1 MTRNVNCFLTSIF
14 NIFKLKTTNRQSTLT
29 SVAMDDKYRPPCD
42 IELRSCQFTF
52 IDIINNPRPI
62 PSEHV
67 EGCSDNGWF
76 FWQ

>member
-1 MTRNVNCFLTSIF
+1 
-14 NIFKLKTTNRQSTLT
+14 
-29 SVAMDDKYRPPCD
+29 MDDKYRPPCD

-62 PSEHV
+62 PREHV